1 MRETTLTFGPQG
13 DLLGT
18 VTFPQADSAASTP
31 PFGVLLFNAGVIHRV
46 GAHRVNVK
54 LARALAADCVATL
67 RFDLHGMG
75 DSLRADGRLSYKEQ
89 VVADL
94 RAAMDLL
101 QSSTG
106 ARHFALVGFCSGA
119 LPSYWS
125 ALADPRVSAI
135 VLYDALSYATS
146 LSVMRYLGLRLMRHG
161 FGPRA
166 WGKWLH
172 VGLRGVGAVI
182 HKITRRLAASHPSA
196 TAQVSDE
203 ESDDDQRIDRL
214 TLGRGLL
221 ALAERGVGVMV
232 FSAGT
237 DFSAVNYADQLRQTL
252 GLRGVRHSRLLFTHL
267 HDIDHAVTTRVAQ
280 QQWIETVRSGLLQLA
295 PTQLPAPPSP

>member
-1 MRETTLTFGPQG
+1 MRETTLTFGAHD

-18 VTFPQADSAASTP
+18 VTFPSAQTSSNP
-31 PFGVLLFNAGVIHRV
+31 PIGVLLFNAGVIHRV

-54 LARALAADCVATL
+54 LARALAADGVASL

-75 DSLRADGRLSYKEQ
+75 DSLRADGQLSYKEQ

-101 QSSTG
+101 QNHTG
-106 ARHFALVGFCSGA
+106 AQHFALVGFCSGA

-125 ALADPRVSAI
+125 AQVDPRVSVI
-135 VLYDALSYATS
+135 VLYDALSYATPW
-146 LSVMRYLGLRLMRHG
+146 SVLRYLGLRLMRHG

-166 WGKWLH
+166 WWKWLQL
-172 VGLRGVGAVI
+172 GLRGVGAVG
-182 HKITRRLAASHPSA
+182 HKIVGRLTRSRPTAPSPSGGA
-196 TAQVSDE
+196 
-203 ESDDDQRIDRL
+203 ESDDDQSIDRL

-232 FSAGT
+232 LSAGT

-252 GLRGVRHSRLLFTHL
+252 GLRGVDHARLLFAHL

-280 QQWIETVRSGLLQLA
+280 QQWVEAVRGGLLQLA
-295 PTQLPAPPSP
+295 PVSPAVAPSS